1 VKSFRKT
8 SLVAGVI
15 YVITFVSIPTLT
27 LYTSIH
33 DPNYMVGNGADS
45 KVIIGSVLEIIVA
58 LAGVGSAV
66 VLYPVLRKQNQSMAL
81 GLVGARIIEAGT
93 IFAGVASLIT
103 VVSLRQSGVGD
114 DGTVVARAL
123 VTLYDQFFLIGQS
136 LMPVFDDLLLGL
148 LLYHSRLVPRGLAL
162 IGILGAPL
170 LLSSDIAVLFGF
182 LEQKQPLAMMSAIP
196 VALFEISFGILLIV
210 KGFNKSHALP
220 TD

>member
-1 VKSFRKT
+1 MNSFRKT

-33 DPNYMVGNGADS
+33 NPNFILGDGPDYN
-45 KVIIGSVLEIIVA
+45 VIIGSILEIIVG

-66 VLYPVLRKQNQSMAL
+66 VLYPVLKKQNQSMAL

-114 DGTVVARAL
+114 DGAMVARAF
-123 VTLYDQFFLIGQS
+123 VTLYDRFFLIGQS
-136 LMPVFDDLLLGL
+136 LMPVFDDLLLGF

-162 IGILGAPL
+162 IGIIGAPL
-170 LLSSDIAVLFGF
+170 LLTSDIAVLFGF
-182 LEQKQPLAMMSAIP
+182 LEQREPLAMMSAIP

-210 KGFNKSHALP
+210 KGFNKSHTLP
-220 TD
+220 KV